1 MSRINKNVKGSGG
14 AVGLTENPSAFRRW
28 MIAGPEQARLLL
40 EFESQFLDLED
51 PSNEQ
56 HEQCYSSQEAFHSQ
70 MKNLTEAISTMGNP
84 FLDASPELIVL
95 DSRNCAGDAIVATIR
110 SIENLGKSQYQE
122 YVDNVIKERKVTIQQ
137 PIKRNSLLLFKCPA
151 PKKSSKQKQQI
162 ANLKSDYN
170 LFSRLYISSQFRDG
184 DLEDFFSHEN
194 QPWPPAL
201 AEHGKLRLPSKKS
214 GLLSCFDD
222 GADVAPP
229 SSFHV
234 KVIDGPAVVH
244 ALSIEEA
251 KTFNDYSD
259 KVFLP
264 WMDRTLQ
271 STGRIDIIWDM
282 YRTQSL
288 KESTREK
295 RGKGIRRK
303 VSGTTKLPSN
313 FQDYLRDL
321 MNKEELFDFP
331 SEKISR
337 FNYPITKEIFFTSGM
352 FICFILSWEIILNY
366 ILYYCGFFSIMQ
378 WPLYTNATL

>member
-1 MSRINKNVKGSGG
+1 MKGSGG

-51 PSNEQ
+51 SSNEQ

-70 MKNLTEAISTMGNP
+70 VKNLTEAISTMGNP

-137 PIKRNSLLLFKCPA
+137 PIKRNSLPLFKCPA

-162 ANLKSDYN
+162 ANLKSDCN

-234 KVIDGPAVVH
+234 
-244 ALSIEEA
+244 
-251 KTFNDYSD
+251 ND

-264 WMDRTLQ
+264 WMERTLQ
-271 STGRIDIIWDM
+271 GTGMIDIIWDV

-313 FQDYLRDL
+313 FQDFLRDS
-321 MNKEELFDFP
+321 MNKEELIDFL
-331 SEKISR
+331 SEIISR

-352 FICFILSWEIILNY
+352 FICFILFWEIILN
-366 ILYYCGFFSIMQ
+366 
-378 WPLYTNATL
+378 